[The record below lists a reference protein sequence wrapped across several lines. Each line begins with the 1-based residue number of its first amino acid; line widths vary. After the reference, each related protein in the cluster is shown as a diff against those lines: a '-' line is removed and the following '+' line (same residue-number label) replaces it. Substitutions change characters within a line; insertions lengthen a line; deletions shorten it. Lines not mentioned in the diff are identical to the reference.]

1 MKGSKWI
8 FLILFIFSFIALNAQ
23 VENELIFPI
32 TGNFTFNPQVGQQKD
47 FNQVV
52 IESNVFHLKM
62 DNQIVR
68 SYKAVTAIKG
78 GFAVEQFYLDN
89 QSSSQN
95 IERFNVDISN
105 ITENECFFTVSYTQG
120 SEKIHL
126 IRQN

>member
-1 MKGSKWI
+1 
-8 FLILFIFSFIALNAQ
+8 LFIFSFIALNAQ

-78 GFAVEQFYLDN
+78 GFAVEQFYLEN

>member
-8 FLILFIFSFIALNAQ
+8 FLILFNFLFISLNAQ
-23 VENELIFPI
+23 VENELLFPI
-32 TGNFTFNPQVGQQKD
+32 TGNFSFNPQVGQQKD

-52 IESNVFHLKM
+52 IESNIFHLKM

-68 SYKAVTAIKG
+68 SYKAVASIKG
-78 GFAVEQFYLDN
+78 GFAVEQFYLEN
-89 QSSSQN
+89 QSPSQN
-95 IERFNVDISN
+95 IERFNVNISN